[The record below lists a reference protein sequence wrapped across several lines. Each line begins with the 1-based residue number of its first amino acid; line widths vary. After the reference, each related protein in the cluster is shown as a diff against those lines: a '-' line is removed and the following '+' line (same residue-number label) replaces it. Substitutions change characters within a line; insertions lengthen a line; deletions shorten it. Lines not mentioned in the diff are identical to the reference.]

1 MDKYN
6 LINYGNYL
14 RHLIQFEVFDT
25 FPRLDENEEK
35 VRDNVIVDGKYDKK
49 QLKTFYDFLKKKYVN
64 FPQLGYFD
72 YETLNEYYTTLK
84 LLSKSKQK
92 VRTKYNLIQTLHSY
106 FIRDKEISY
115 ENFETNFKS
124 KFDVSELQSEWSTCT
139 LDDKFLSQ
147 YDNKIFFDL
156 MMYNSELFTSQLIV
170 NVSVFSEKMNQNV
183 QNWFINRR
191 NLTHLVISIDGKENS
206 REWENSFMKIL
217 IESLKQL
224 KQLKCFIIIHKNG
237 IHKLNFKNALNFMKF
252 IEISKNLEILLIDSF
267 HFTSQ
272 YELVDTVTQ
281 NKNLR
286 YVTFQNVNVNFM
298 TKEKIIS
305 RFPSKENL
313 CLIRFNDDAVYDAL
327 LEK

>member
-72 YETLNEYYTTLK
+72 YETLNEYYTTLN

-92 VRTKYNLIQTLHSY
+92 FRTKYNLIQTLHSY

-156 MMYNSELFTSQLIV
+156 MMYNSDLFTSQLIV
-170 NVSVFSEKMNQNV
+170 NVSVFSEKINQNV
-183 QNWFINRR
+183 QNWFINRK
-191 NLTHLVISIDGKENS
+191 NLTHLVISIDGKDNS
-206 REWENSFMKIL
+206 SEWENSFMKIL

-272 YELVDTVTQ
+272 YELVDAVTQ

>member
-14 RHLIQFEVFDT
+14 KHLIQFEMFDT

-35 VRDNVIVDGKYDKK
+35 VRDNVIVDKKYDKK

-72 YETLNEYYTTLK
+72 YETLNEYYTALNV
-84 LLSKSKQK
+84 LSKSKEK
-92 VRTKYNLIQTLHSY
+92 LRTKFNLLQMLHSY

-115 ENFETNFKS
+115 ENFEMNFKA
-124 KFDVSELQSEWSTCT
+124 KFEMNLQNEWSTCT

-147 YDNKIFFDL
+147 YENKILFDL

-170 NVSVFSEKMNQNV
+170 NVSVFNEKINQNV

-191 NLTHLVISIDGKENS
+191 NLTHLVITINGKENLT
-206 REWENSFMKIL
+206 EWENSFMKIL

-224 KQLKCFIIIHKNG
+224 KQLKCLILIHKNG
-237 IHKLNFKNALNFMKF
+237 IHKLNYKNAFNFMKF
-252 IEISKNLEILLIDSF
+252 IQNSQNLQILLIDSF

-272 YELVDTVTQ
+272 YELVEAVTQ

-305 RFPSKENL
+305 RYPSKDNL

-327 LEK
+327 SE

>member
-1 MDKYN
+1 M
-6 LINYGNYL
+6 
-14 RHLIQFEVFDT
+14 T
-25 FPRLDENEEK
+25 
-35 VRDNVIVDGKYDKK
+35 
-49 QLKTFYDFLKKKYVN
+49 
-64 FPQLGYFD
+64 
-72 YETLNEYYTTLK
+72 
-84 LLSKSKQK
+84 LLSNSKQK

-147 YDNKIFFDL
+147 YDNKILFDL

-170 NVSVFSEKMNQNV
+170 NVSVFSEKINQNV

-206 REWENSFMKIL
+206 SEWENSFMKIL

-327 LEK
+327 SEK

>member
-72 YETLNEYYTTLK
+72 YETLNEYYTTLN

-92 VRTKYNLIQTLHSY
+92 FRTKYNLIQTLHSY

-156 MMYNSELFTSQLIV
+156 MMYNSDLFTSQLIV
-170 NVSVFSEKMNQNV
+170 NVSVFSEKINQNV

-191 NLTHLVISIDGKENS
+191 NLTHLVITIDGKENS
-206 REWENSFMKIL
+206 SEWENSFMIIL

-272 YELVDTVTQ
+272 YELVDAVTQ

>member
-14 RHLIQFEVFDT
+14 KHLIQFEMFDT

-35 VRDNVIVDGKYDKK
+35 VRDNVIVDKKYDKK

-72 YETLNEYYTTLK
+72 YETLNEYYTALNV
-84 LLSKSKQK
+84 LSKSKETF
-92 VRTKYNLIQTLHSY
+92 RTKFNLLQMLHSY

-115 ENFETNFKS
+115 ENFEMNFKA
-124 KFDVSELQSEWSTCT
+124 KFEMNLQNEWSTCT

-147 YDNKIFFDL
+147 YENKILFDL

-170 NVSVFSEKMNQNV
+170 NVSVFNEKINQNV

-191 NLTHLVISIDGKENS
+191 NLTHLVITINGKENLT
-206 REWENSFMKIL
+206 EWENSFMKIL

-224 KQLKCFIIIHKNG
+224 KQLKCLILIHKNG
-237 IHKLNFKNALNFMKF
+237 IHKLNYKNAFNFMKF
-252 IEISKNLEILLIDSF
+252 IQNSQNLQILLIDSF

-272 YELVDTVTQ
+272 YELVEAVTQ

-305 RFPSKENL
+305 RYPSKDNL

-327 LEK
+327 SE

>member
-72 YETLNEYYTTLK
+72 YETLNEYYTTLN

-92 VRTKYNLIQTLHSY
+92 FRTKYNLIQTLHSY

-156 MMYNSELFTSQLIV
+156 MMYNSDLFTSQLIV
-170 NVSVFSEKMNQNV
+170 NVSVFSEKINQNV

-206 REWENSFMKIL
+206 SEWENSFMKIL

-272 YELVDTVTQ
+272 YELVDAVTQ

-327 LEK
+327 SEK

>member
-14 RHLIQFEVFDT
+14 KHLIQFEMFDT

-35 VRDNVIVDGKYDKK
+35 VRDNVIVDKKYDKK

-72 YETLNEYYTTLK
+72 YETLNEYYTALK
-84 LLSKSKQK
+84 VLSKSKEK
-92 VRTKYNLIQTLHSY
+92 LRTKFNLLQMLHSY

-115 ENFETNFKS
+115 ENFEMNFKA
-124 KFDVSELQSEWSTCT
+124 KFEMNLQNEWSTCT

-147 YDNKIFFDL
+147 YENKILFDL

-170 NVSVFSEKMNQNV
+170 NVSVFNEKINQNV

-191 NLTHLVISIDGKENS
+191 NLTHLVITINGKENLT
-206 REWENSFMKIL
+206 EWENSFMKIL

-224 KQLKCFIIIHKNG
+224 KQLKCLILIHKNG
-237 IHKLNFKNALNFMKF
+237 IHKLNYKNAFNFMKF
-252 IEISKNLEILLIDSF
+252 IQNSQNLQILLIDSF

-272 YELVDTVTQ
+272 YELVEAVTQ

-305 RFPSKENL
+305 RYPSKDNL

-327 LEK
+327 SE

>member
-14 RHLIQFEVFDT
+14 KHLIQFEMFDT

-35 VRDNVIVDGKYDKK
+35 VRDNVIVDKKYDKK

-72 YETLNEYYTTLK
+72 YETLNEYYTALK
-84 LLSKSKQK
+84 VLSKSKEK
-92 VRTKYNLIQTLHSY
+92 LKTKFNLLQMLHSY

-115 ENFETNFKS
+115 ENFEMNFKA
-124 KFDVSELQSEWSTCT
+124 KFEMNLQNEWSTCT

-147 YDNKIFFDL
+147 YENKILFDL

-170 NVSVFSEKMNQNV
+170 NVSVFNEKINQNV

-191 NLTHLVISIDGKENS
+191 NLTHLVITINGKENLT
-206 REWENSFMKIL
+206 EWENSFMKIL

-224 KQLKCFIIIHKNG
+224 KQLKCLILIHKNG
-237 IHKLNFKNALNFMKF
+237 IHKLNYKNAFNFMKF
-252 IEISKNLEILLIDSF
+252 IQNSQNLQILLIDSF

-272 YELVDTVTQ
+272 YELVEAVTQ

-305 RFPSKENL
+305 RYPSKDNL

-327 LEK
+327 SE

>member
-14 RHLIQFEVFDT
+14 KHLIQFEMFDT

-35 VRDNVIVDGKYDKK
+35 VRDNVIVDKKYDKK

-72 YETLNEYYTTLK
+72 YETLNEYYTALNV
-84 LLSKSKQK
+84 LSKSKEK
-92 VRTKYNLIQTLHSY
+92 FRTKFNLLQMLHSY

-115 ENFETNFKS
+115 ENFEMNFKA
-124 KFDVSELQSEWSTCT
+124 KFEMNLQNEWSTCT

-147 YDNKIFFDL
+147 YENKILFDL

-170 NVSVFSEKMNQNV
+170 NVSVFNENINQNV

-191 NLTHLVISIDGKENS
+191 NLTHLVITINGKENLT
-206 REWENSFMKIL
+206 EWENSFMKIL

-224 KQLKCFIIIHKNG
+224 KQLKCLILIHKNG
-237 IHKLNFKNALNFMKF
+237 IHKLNYKNAFNFMKF
-252 IEISKNLEILLIDSF
+252 IQNSQNLQILLIDSF

-272 YELVDTVTQ
+272 YELVEAVTQ

-305 RFPSKENL
+305 RYPSKDNL

-327 LEK
+327 SE

>member
-72 YETLNEYYTTLK
+72 YETLNEYYTTLN

-92 VRTKYNLIQTLHSY
+92 FRTKYNLIQTLHSY

-156 MMYNSELFTSQLIV
+156 MMYNSDLFTSQLIV
-170 NVSVFSEKMNQNV
+170 NVSVFSEKINQNV

-206 REWENSFMKIL
+206 SEWENSFMKIL

-252 IEISKNLEILLIDSF
+252 FEISKNLEILLIDSF

-272 YELVDTVTQ
+272 YELVDAVTQ